1 MAQAEADACENGD
14 AASCSKTPL
23 FLMLMI
29 FMTLA
34 CVFFWGGGDYFMSAL
49 GIITLPCMP
58 YYGYLIL

>member
-1 MAQAEADACENGD
+1 MAQAEADVCENGD

-34 CVFFWGGGDYFMSAL
+34 CVFFFGGG
-49 GIITLPCMP
+49 GIISGPPWGLSHYHVCPTMA
-58 YYGYLIL
+58 I